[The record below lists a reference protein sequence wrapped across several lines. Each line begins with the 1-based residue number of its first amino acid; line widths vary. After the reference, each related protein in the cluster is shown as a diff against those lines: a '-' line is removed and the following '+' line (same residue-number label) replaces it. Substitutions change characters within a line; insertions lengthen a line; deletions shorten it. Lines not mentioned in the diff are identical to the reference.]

1 MEKKEFYVIV
11 NERTLMFCSDC
22 DDYTM
27 EVSKAMQF
35 ENFFD
40 CKDELES
47 FDDDVRDNFAIYK
60 VTQILETYFEKM
72 YFDKM

>member
-1 MEKKEFYVIV
+1 MEKEFYVIV
-11 NERTLMFCSDC
+11 NKRTLMFCRDD

-27 EVSKAMQF
+27 DVSKAMQF
-35 ENFFD
+35 ENFFA

-60 VTQILETYFEKM
+60 VIQILETHFEKI
-72 YFDKM
+72 